1 MFFFS
6 AVVVCLLSGEICEE
20 NKGKHKWEVKEVG
33 KEKRSGRERQKWKKS
48 KKETEADGVDLY
60 YVQHKEREREKR
72 EMSLKR
78 CVLFWGEIESGGT
91 VRDTSLRTGGT

>member
-33 KEKRSGRERQKWKKS
+33 KEKRSGRKRQKWKKS

-60 YVQHKEREREKR
+60 YVQHKERERER
-72 EMSLKR
+72 EAR
-78 CVLFWGEIESGGT
+78 NVLETMCALLGWDRKWGHS
-91 VRDTSLRTGGT
+91 